1 MYTTMP
7 IYEVL
12 RLDIGLCAWEASTI
26 LTESHSQ
33 CLPRLFSEQQAGS
46 IINTETALPSPA
58 GAPSQAKAFLINKCL
73 GDRDKSLAYLELMD

>member
-46 IINTETALPSPA
+46 IINTETL
-58 GAPSQAKAFLINKCL
+58 
-73 GDRDKSLAYLELMD
+73 YLHQQGLHPKPKLL